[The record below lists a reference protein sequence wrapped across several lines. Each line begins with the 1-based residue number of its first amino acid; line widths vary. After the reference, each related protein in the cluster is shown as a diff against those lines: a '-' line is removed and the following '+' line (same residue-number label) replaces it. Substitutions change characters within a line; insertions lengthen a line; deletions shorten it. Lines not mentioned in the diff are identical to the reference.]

1 MQCAINW
8 AQAGQKTMCYVLKST
23 HLLFFCCS
31 SLHAS
36 GLSVFLAHS
45 PNLSQNHA
53 SAVSSVRRWTRR
65 CWAVKSVRPYWAV
78 SKVWDAAGRNKLCF
92 ELPTTCA
99 ASPQMSREQQP
110 DRGGELKWRRQNTRC
125 CFVGSRVESGV
136 DAGRRNSLWVHTTH
150 SCECTQ
156 RNTQS
161 CSGESWQRWLSF
173 KSPNSQHTSVPFPYI
188 WSFHSFHYAT
198 FLTLCFL
205 SFSCLARNYKI
216 VSIRK

>member
-1 MQCAINW
+1 MLLVFQSS
-8 AQAGQKTMCYVLKST
+8 ST
-23 HLLFFCCS
+23 TLQICPK
-31 SLHAS
+31 
-36 GLSVFLAHS
+36 G
-45 PNLSQNHA
+45 A

-78 SKVWDAAGRNKLCF
+78 SKVWDAAGRNKLSF

-110 DRGGELKWRRQNTRC
+110 GPSQRRELKWRRRKARC
-125 CFVGSRVESGV
+125 CFVGSRVESAV
-136 DAGRRNSLWVHTTH
+136 DAGRRNSLWAHTPH

-173 KSPNSQHTSVPFPYI
+173 KSPNSQHTSVHFPYI
-188 WSFHSFHYAT
+188 WSFHSFHYAI
-198 FLTLCFL
+198 FLCFL

-216 VSIRK
+216 VSRRK